1 MTADAEFAAAVERL
15 SVLMRDKQAE
25 LAETVRLAEAGD
37 PPGAL
42 ALVRTDRGK
51 VLMDEARTVI
61 EDLTRTADQIVADR
75 LDGMRFSARALTWV
89 SSTASV
95 LILLLAAGAVWSV
108 TRYTRELLRARREV
122 EAANAGL
129 EERVA
134 RAYGG
139 AEPRQRGDPALRL
152 HRQPRSAAP
161 LVNILGFTSELE
173 TGMQTFQRYLESGR
187 QPTADLADAGARS
200 PQTRTC
206 PRRSASSAPRPTRW
220 IG

>member
-1 MTADAEFAAAVERL
+1 
-15 SVLMRDKQAE
+15 MRDKQTE

-37 PPGAL
+37 LPGAL
-42 ALVRTDRGK
+42 ALVRTGRGK

-95 LILLLAAGAVWSV
+95 LILLLAGGAVWSV

-134 RAYGG
+134 ERTAELSRAN
-139 AEPRQRGDPALRL
+139 EEIQRFAYIVSHDLR
-152 HRQPRSAAP
+152 AP
-161 LVNILGFTSELE
+161 LVNILGFASELE
-173 TGMQTFQRYLESGR
+173 TGMQTFQRYLESGP
-187 QPTADLADAGARS
+187 PTATSRSRPRS
-200 PQTRTC
+200 PPTRTC
-206 PRRSASSAPRPTRW
+206 RRRWASSAPRPTRW